1 MNHGLDLG
9 ASQNVVTSG
18 LTGNATEG
26 NSDQLTVLVV
36 RSLSL
41 FLFLPL
47 YVRGLFCLFVCFFQ
61 NLSLLSFVS
70 RREGGGEIL
79 TSSRSPL
86 LSR

>member
-9 ASQNVVTSG
+9 AIQNVVTSG

-36 RSLSL
+36 RSLP

-47 YVRGLFCLFVCFFQ
+47 YLRGFFFFSPG
-61 NLSLLSFVS
+61 LKSTVLLCQ
-70 RREGGGEIL
+70 
-79 TSSRSPL
+79 
-86 LSR
+86 